1 MRKKEDL
8 NMTEDDFRVLQQTA
22 EDDLDRE
29 LNDLIIRNQKNIT
42 ELHNDVK

>member
-1 MRKKEDL
+1 MRKKEDML
-8 NMTEDDFRVLQQTA
+8 LTNEDLQVLSATA

-29 LNDLIIRNQKNIT
+29 LNDLIIRNQKRLA